1 MLRRCRIVLFDSLAA
16 RIDKITNASRLNSL
30 VGFYSSRHHTRLE
43 MREIVRRCQDRNYNS
58 NLYCHRQLPIILAH
72 MIKLLD
78 SFPAGLNAMKSI
90 ADVRQKY
97 MDCFEL
103 LLSQDQ
109 PICPRTEVAFHQAL
123 EKVEADLQ
131 GLDVL
136 KTVATGI
143 LELKEHLHR
152 HRLALIHLKNTTE
165 RWKGVKIPSEQHATQ
180 ELMLLQNPLDE
191 FNRQYVYYNFLSR
204 QLLGLV
210 AAGGASSST
219 SDMVGIVDKEVD
231 LFEVVKYAVNDACQ
245 ICTSAYGDN
254 PDVNFVFPEQSLR
267 SHKFMHMGST
277 ITYIVVELMKN
288 ALRATIETHMKRN
301 ELGFVDCSSM
311 PPVTV
316 IVNVPPT
323 AEHACVCIVDE
334 GGGIQR
340 SKLEHVMSYTFTTAT
355 VPALSPVKNNRGE
368 TKPPPDETSRIGRTA
383 VMAGYG
389 YGLPMS
395 RVYAQCFGGD
405 IQLQSVEG
413 YGTKVF
419 YYLKL
424 N

>member
-1 MLRRCRIVLFDSLAA
+1 MLRFTRRVCCESLDA
-16 RIDKITNASRLNSL
+16 RINKITNATRLNSL
-30 VGFYSSRHHTRLE
+30 VNFYSSREHTQLE
-43 MREIVRRCQDRNYNS
+43 MREVVRRCQDPNYNS

-72 MIKLLD
+72 MVKLLD
-78 SFPAGLNAMKSI
+78 GFPAGLSAMKSI
-90 ADVRQKY
+90 ADVRERY
-97 MDCFEL
+97 IDCFDL

-109 PICPRTEVAFHQAL
+109 PLCEKTERKFHAAL
-123 EKVEADLQ
+123 EKIEDDLQ
-131 GLDVL
+131 QLDVL
-136 KTVATGI
+136 KSIATGV
-143 LELKEHLHR
+143 LELKEHVHR

-165 RWKGVKIPSEQHATQ
+165 RWKGVKIPSEHHAIQ
-180 ELMLLQNPLDE
+180 ELQLLQGPLDE

-210 AAGGASSST
+210 ASKPS
-219 SDMVGIVDKEVD
+219 SDMVGIVDKELD
-231 LFEVVKYAVNDACQ
+231 LFEVVKYAVSDACQ

-254 PDVNFVFPEQSLR
+254 PDVNFVFPPQSLR

-277 ITYIVVELMKN
+277 ITYIIVELMKN

-301 ELGFVDCSSM
+301 DMGLIDCASM

-316 IVNVPPT
+316 LVNVPPT
-323 AEHACVCIVDE
+323 AEHACVCISDE
-334 GGGIQR
+334 GGGIPR
-340 SKLEHVMSYTFTTAT
+340 SKMDAVMSYTFTTAA
-355 VPALSPVKNNRGE
+355 VPAIEPVKNNRGE
-368 TKPPPDETSRIGRTA
+368 GKPRPADDSRLARTA

-413 YGTKVF
+413 YGTKVY

>member
-1 MLRRCRIVLFDSLAA
+1 
-16 RIDKITNASRLNSL
+16 
-30 VGFYSSRHHTRLE
+30 

-72 MIKLLD
+72 IVRMLD
-78 SFPAGLNAMKSI
+78 TFPAGLSAMRSI
-90 ADVRQKY
+90 AEVRQKY
-97 MDCFEL
+97 VDCFDL
-103 LLSQDQ
+103 LLSVDQ
-109 PICPRTEVAFHQAL
+109 PLCDRTERAFHAAL
-123 EKVEADLQ
+123 EKIEEELQ
-131 GLDVL
+131 QLDVL

-165 RWKGVKIPSEQHATQ
+165 RWKALKIPSDSAAVQN
-180 ELMLLQNPLDE
+180 LQQLQGPLDD

-210 AAGGASSST
+210 AAKPASQ
-219 SDMVGIVDKEVD
+219 DMIGIVDKEVD
-231 LFEVVKYAVNDACQ
+231 LFEVVKYAVSDACQ

-254 PDVNFVFPEQSLR
+254 PDVLFEFPPQSLR

-288 ALRATIETHMKRN
+288 ALRATIENNMKRN
-301 ELGFVDCSSM
+301 ENGIIDCGSM
-311 PPVTV
+311 PPVKV
-316 IVNVPPT
+316 LVNVPPT
-323 AEHACVCIVDE
+323 AEHACVCISDE
-334 GGGIQR
+334 GGGIPR
-340 SKLEHVMSYTFTTAT
+340 TKLEAVMSYTFTTAA
-355 VPALSPVKNNRGE
+355 VPALQPVKNNRGTPAITPAAE
-368 TKPPPDETSRIGRTA
+368 DADSRLARTA

-395 RVYAQCFGGD
+395 RVYARCFGGD
-405 IQLQSVEG
+405 ICIQSVEG
-413 YGTKVF
+413 YGTKVY

-424 N
+424 S